1 MEAARVADSHGGASA
16 VLRDAAG
23 IGLAVAK
30 RFLAERWR
38 VVLLD
43 TDGQTLRSVAEEI
56 GRPEVILVLSADVSD
71 PQAAAGNVGT
81 TVEVRPIEGERWVA
95 AIDGGFLSVANNRVS
110 ILVEEAEMSGD
121 IDVERA
127 RRDLDQAR
135 TAGDDDGGGE
145 QAARHAEA
153 RIQAV
158 ERAS

>member
-1 MEAARVADSHGGASA
+1 VADAALQLELVAADRLVWSGQVSSVITRTTEGELGILANHAPLMA
-16 VLRDAAG
+16 VL
-23 IGLAVAK
+23 
-30 RFLAERWR
+30 
-38 VVLLD
+38 
-43 TDGQTLRSVAEEI
+43 
-56 GRPEVILVLSADVSD
+56 
-71 PQAAAGNVGT
+71 VGT

-127 RRDLDQAR
+127 RRDLEQAR
-135 TAGDDDGGGE
+135 TADDDGGE

-158 ERAS
+158 EKAS